1 MNTYW
6 IGLTIIGIIAGLSA
20 GVIGA
25 GAEVLIVPLLTIFGL
40 LGSLKH
46 RIGTSLFMLLP
57 PIGLFAAYRFWKK
70 GYVDVKA
77 ALYMALLFMI
87 FSYISSLYSVDYDSD
102 ILRKVFGIFT
112 IGAGIYIYNT
122 KD

>member
-6 IGLTIIGIIAGLSA
+6 IGLTIIGIITGLSA

>member
-6 IGLTIIGIIAGLSA
+6 IGLTIIGIISGLSA
-20 GVIGA
+20 GFIGA

>member
-1 MNTYW
+1 MDTYF
-6 IGLTIIGIIAGLSA
+6 IGLTIIGIISGLAAGF
-20 GVIGA
+20 IGA

-57 PIGLFAAYRFWKK
+57 PIGLFAAYKFWKK
-70 GYVDVKA
+70 GFVDVKA
-77 ALYMALLFMI
+77 GLYMAFLFMI
-87 FSYISSLYSVDYDSD
+87 FAYISSHYSIDYDTD
-102 ILRKVFGIFT
+102 ILRKIFGIFT